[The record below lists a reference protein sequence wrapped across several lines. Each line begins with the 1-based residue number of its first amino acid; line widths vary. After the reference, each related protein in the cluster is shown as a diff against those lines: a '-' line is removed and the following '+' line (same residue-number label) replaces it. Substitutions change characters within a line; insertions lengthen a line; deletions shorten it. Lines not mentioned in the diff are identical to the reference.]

1 MVRPR
6 EFDFEE
12 AAEGLLNAFWLR
24 GFARTSIADLTAAT
38 KLLPGSLYA
47 AFGSKEAMF
56 RLAVD
61 RYQRYL
67 RAAVAAAS
75 DTRGLKGL
83 GDLLDAAV
91 RLTADDPE
99 RRGCLVINA
108 IPEAASYSGDT
119 RRLLQDDLRRSRRL
133 VRKRLV
139 EAQEDA
145 GQPADVDALAAIVF
159 SAMVGIRVLGRAGES
174 RPQLQA
180 VADGAKLLLRRYFR
194 GQQP

>member
-6 EFDFEE
+6 EFDFDEV
-12 AAEGLLNAFWLR
+12 AEGLLNAFWLR

-67 RAAVAAAS
+67 RAAVGSSA
-75 DTRGLKGL
+75 RGLKGL
-83 GDLLDAAV
+83 GDLLDVVV
-91 RLTADDPE
+91 RLTADPD

-108 IPEAASYSGDT
+108 IPEAASYSKAT
-119 RRLLQDDLRRSRRL
+119 RGLLQDDLRRNRR
-133 VRKRLV
+133 VVHKRLV

-145 GQPADVDALAAIVF
+145 GQVVDVDALAAIRAHPF
-159 SAMVGIRVLGRAGES
+159 SLDTPLG
-174 RPQLQA
+174 
-180 VADGAKLLLRRYFR
+180 
-194 GQQP
+194 

>member
-1 MVRPR
+1 VVRPR
-6 EFDFEE
+6 EFDLEE
-12 AAEGLLNAFWLR
+12 VAERLLNSFWLR
-24 GFARTSIADLTAAT
+24 GFARTSISDLTAAT

-61 RYQRYL
+61 RYQKYL
-67 RAAVAAAS
+67 RSAVAS
-75 DTRGLKGL
+75 DSRGLKGL
-83 GDLLDAAV
+83 EDRLDEVV

-108 IPEAASYSGDT
+108 IPEAESYSDDT
-119 RRLLQDDLRRSRRL
+119 RRLLKDDLRWNRRF

-139 EAQEDA
+139 EAKEDA
-145 GQPADVDALAAIVF
+145 GQSVDVDALAAIVF
-159 SAMVGIRVLGRAGES
+159 SAIVGMRVLGRAGES
-174 RPQLQA
+174 RQQLQA

-194 GQQP
+194 GRQP

>member
-1 MVRPR
+1 VVRPR
-6 EFDFEE
+6 EFDLEE
-12 AAEGLLNAFWLR
+12 VAEGLLNTFWLR
-24 GFARTSIADLTAAT
+24 GFARTSISDLTAAT

-61 RYQRYL
+61 RYQKYL
-67 RAAVAAAS
+67 RSAVAS
-75 DTRGLKGL
+75 HSRGLKGL
-83 GDLLDAAV
+83 EDRLDEVV

-108 IPEAASYSGDT
+108 IPEAASYSDDT
-119 RRLLQDDLRRSRRL
+119 RRLLQDDLRRNRRF

-145 GQPADVDALAAIVF
+145 GKPVDVDALAAIVF
-159 SAMVGIRVLGRAGES
+159 SAIVGMRVLGRAGES
-174 RPQLQA
+174 RQELQA
-180 VADGAKLLLRRYFR
+180 VANGAKLLLRRYFR
-194 GQQP
+194 GPRP

>member
-6 EFDFEE
+6 EFDSEE
-12 AAEGLLNAFWLR
+12 VAEALLNAFWLR

-38 KLLPGSLYA
+38 NLLPGSLYA

-67 RAAVAAAS
+67 RAAVAVAS
-75 DTRGLKGL
+75 DARGLKGL
-83 GDLLDAAV
+83 EDLLDAAV
-91 RLTADDPE
+91 RLTTDDPE

-108 IPEAASYSGDT
+108 IPEAASYSNET
-119 RRLLQDDLRRSRRL
+119 RRLLQHDLRRSRRL

-145 GQPADVDALAAIVF
+145 GQPVDVDALAAIVF

-174 RPQLQA
+174 RQQLQA
-180 VADGAKLLLRRYFR
+180 VVDGAKLLLRRYFR

>member
-12 AAEGLLNAFWLR
+12 VAEGLLNVFWLR

-67 RAAVAAAS
+67 RAAVAS

-108 IPEAASYSGDT
+108 IPEAASCSDDT

-145 GQPADVDALAAIVF
+145 GQPVDVDALAAIVF

-174 RPQLQA
+174 RQQLQA
-180 VADGAKLLLRRYFR
+180 AADGAKLLLRRYFR
-194 GQQP
+194 GEQP

>member
-12 AAEGLLNAFWLR
+12 VAEGLLNAFWLR
-24 GFARTSIADLTAAT
+24 GFARTSISDLTAAT
-38 KLLPGSLYA
+38 NLLPGSLYA

-67 RAAVAAAS
+67 RAAVAVARDA
-75 DTRGLKGL
+75 RGLKGL
-83 GDLLDAAV
+83 GDLLDAVV

-108 IPEAASYSGDT
+108 IPEAASYSDDT

-133 VRKRLV
+133 VRKRIV

-145 GQPADVDALAAIVF
+145 GQPVDVDALAAIVF

-174 RPQLQA
+174 RQQLQA

>member
-6 EFDFEE
+6 EFDFE
-12 AAEGLLNAFWLR
+12 AVAEGLLNAFWLR
-24 GFARTSIADLTAAT
+24 GFARTSIPDLTAAT

-47 AFGSKEAMF
+47 AFGNKEAMF

-67 RAAVAAAS
+67 RAAVAS
-75 DTRGLKGL
+75 DARGLKGL

-108 IPEAASYSGDT
+108 IPEAAFYSDDT
-119 RRLLQDDLRRSRRL
+119 RRLLQHDLRRSRRL
-133 VRKRLV
+133 VHKRLV
-139 EAQEDA
+139 EAQEDV
-145 GQPADVDALAAIVF
+145 GQLVDVDALAATVF

-174 RPQLQA
+174 RQQLQA

-194 GQQP
+194 GQEP

>member
-12 AAEGLLNAFWLR
+12 VAEGLLNAFWLR
-24 GFARTSIADLTAAT
+24 GFTRTSISDLTAAT

-61 RYQRYL
+61 RYQKYL
-67 RAAVAAAS
+67 RSAVAS

-83 GDLLDAAV
+83 EDRLDEVV

-108 IPEAASYSGDT
+108 IPEAASYSDDT
-119 RRLLQDDLRRSRRL
+119 LHLLKDDLRRNRRF

-145 GQPADVDALAAIVF
+145 GQPVDVDALAAIVF
-159 SAMVGIRVLGRAGES
+159 SAIVGMRVLGRAGES
-174 RPQLQA
+174 RQELQA

-194 GQQP
+194 GPRP

>member
-6 EFDFEE
+6 EFDFNEV
-12 AAEGLLNAFWLR
+12 AEGLLNAFWLR

-61 RYQRYL
+61 RYQKYL
-67 RAAVAAAS
+67 RSAVAS
-75 DTRGLKGL
+75 DSRGLKGL
-83 GDLLDAAV
+83 EGRLDEVV

-108 IPEAASYSGDT
+108 IPEAASYSEDT
-119 RRLLQDDLRRSRRL
+119 RRLLKDDLRRN
-133 VRKRLV
+133 
-139 EAQEDA
+139 
-145 GQPADVDALAAIVF
+145 
-159 SAMVGIRVLGRAGES
+159 
-174 RPQLQA
+174 
-180 VADGAKLLLRRYFR
+180 R
-194 GQQP
+194 G

>member
-6 EFDFEE
+6 EFDFEA

-24 GFARTSIADLTAAT
+24 GYARTSIADLTAAT

-67 RAAVAAAS
+67 RGAVGS
-75 DTRGLKGL
+75 DVRGLKGL

-108 IPEAASYSGDT
+108 IPEGASYSDDT

-145 GQPADVDALAAIVF
+145 GQTVDVDALAAIVF

-174 RPQLQA
+174 RQQLQA

-194 GQQP
+194 GPQP

>member
-12 AAEGLLNAFWLR
+12 VAEGLLKAFWLR
-24 GFARTSIADLTAAT
+24 GFGRTSISDLTAAT

-61 RYQRYL
+61 RYQKYL
-67 RAAVAAAS
+67 RRAVAS

-83 GDLLDAAV
+83 EDRLDEVV

-108 IPEAASYSGDT
+108 IPEAASFSDDT
-119 RRLLQDDLRRSRRL
+119 RRLLTDDLRRNRRF

-139 EAQEDA
+139 EAKEDA
-145 GQPADVDALAAIVF
+145 GQPVDVDALAAIVF
-159 SAMVGIRVLGRAGES
+159 SAIVGMRVLGRAGES
-174 RPQLQA
+174 RQQLQA

-194 GQQP
+194 GRQP

>member
-6 EFDFEE
+6 EFDVEE
-12 AAEGLLNAFWLR
+12 VAEGLLNAFWLR
-24 GFARTSIADLTAAT
+24 GFGRTSIPDLTAAT

-67 RAAVAAAS
+67 RAAVGSSA
-75 DTRGLKGL
+75 RGLKGL
-83 GDLLDAAV
+83 GDLLDVVV
-91 RLTADDPE
+91 RLTADDPD

-108 IPEAASYSGDT
+108 IPEAASYSDDT
-119 RRLLQDDLRRSRRL
+119 RRLLQHDLRRNRR
-133 VRKRLV
+133 VVHKRLV

-145 GQPADVDALAAIVF
+145 GQVVDVAALAAIVF
-159 SAMVGIRVLGRAGES
+159 SAIVGIRVLGRAGES
-174 RPQLQA
+174 RQQLQA

-194 GQQP
+194 AEQP

>member
-6 EFDFEE
+6 EFDVEE
-12 AAEGLLNAFWLR
+12 VAEGLLNAFWLR
-24 GFARTSIADLTAAT
+24 GFGRTSIPDLTAAT

-61 RYQRYL
+61 RYQMYL
-67 RAAVAAAS
+67 RAAVGSSA
-75 DTRGLKGL
+75 RGLKGL

-108 IPEAASYSGDT
+108 IPEAASYSDDT
-119 RRLLQDDLRRSRRL
+119 RRLLQHDLRRNRR
-133 VRKRLV
+133 VVHKRLV

-145 GQPADVDALAAIVF
+145 GQVVDVDALAAIVF
-159 SAMVGIRVLGRAGES
+159 SAIVGIRVLGRAGES
-174 RPQLQA
+174 RQQLQA

-194 GQQP
+194 AEQP

>member
-6 EFDFEE
+6 EFDFEDV
-12 AAEGLLNAFWLR
+12 AEGLLNAFWLR

-67 RAAVAAAS
+67 RAAVAS
-75 DTRGLKGL
+75 DARGLKGL
-83 GDLLDAAV
+83 EDLLDAAV
-91 RLTADDPE
+91 RLTVDDPE
-99 RRGCLVINA
+99 QRGCLVINA
-108 IPEAASYSGDT
+108 IPEAASYSDDT

-145 GQPADVDALAAIVF
+145 GQPVDVDALAAIVF

-174 RPQLQA
+174 RQQLQA
-180 VADGAKLLLRRYFR
+180 VADGAKLLLRRYFH

>member
-6 EFDFEE
+6 EFDVEE
-12 AAEGLLNAFWLR
+12 VAEGLLNAFWLR
-24 GFARTSIADLTAAT
+24 GFGRTSIPDLTAAT

-67 RAAVAAAS
+67 RAAVAS
-75 DTRGLKGL
+75 DARGLKGL

-108 IPEAASYSGDT
+108 IPEAASYSDDT
-119 RRLLQDDLRRSRRL
+119 RRLLQHDLRRNRR
-133 VRKRLV
+133 VVHKRLV

-145 GQPADVDALAAIVF
+145 GQVVDVDALAAIVF
-159 SAMVGIRVLGRAGES
+159 SAIVGIRVLGRAGES
-174 RPQLQA
+174 RQQLQA

-194 GQQP
+194 AEQP

>member
-1 MVRPR
+1 MARPCG
-6 EFDFEE
+6 FEHDQV
-12 AAEGLLNAFWLR
+12 AEGLLRTFWRR
-24 GFARTSIADLTAAT
+24 GYARTSISDLTAAT

-56 RLAVD
+56 RVAVD

-67 RAAVAAAS
+67 RAAVAS
-75 DTRGLKGL
+75 DARGLKGL

-108 IPEAASYSGDT
+108 IPEAASYSDDT
-119 RRLLQDDLRRSRRL
+119 RCLLQDDLRRSRRL

-145 GQPADVDALAAIVF
+145 GHPVDVDALAANVF

-174 RPQLQA
+174 RQQLQA

-194 GQQP
+194 GHQP

>member
-12 AAEGLLNAFWLR
+12 VAEGLLKAFWLR
-24 GFARTSIADLTAAT
+24 GFRRTSISYLTAAT

-61 RYQRYL
+61 RYQKYL
-67 RAAVAAAS
+67 RNAVAS

-83 GDLLDAAV
+83 EDRLDEVV

-108 IPEAASYSGDT
+108 IPEAASYSDDT
-119 RRLLQDDLRRSRRL
+119 RRLLQHDLRRSRRL

-139 EAQEDA
+139 EAKEDA
-145 GQPADVDALAAIVF
+145 GQPVDVDALAAIVF
-159 SAMVGIRVLGRAGES
+159 SAIVGMRVLGRAGES
-174 RPQLQA
+174 RQQLQA

-194 GQQP
+194 GQS

>member
-12 AAEGLLNAFWLR
+12 VAEGLLKAFWLR
-24 GFARTSIADLTAAT
+24 GFARTSISDLTAAT

-61 RYQRYL
+61 RYQKYL
-67 RAAVAAAS
+67 RSAVAS
-75 DTRGLKGL
+75 DTPGLKGL
-83 GDLLDAAV
+83 EDRLDEVV

-108 IPEAASYSGDT
+108 IPEAASYSDDT
-119 RRLLQDDLRRSRRL
+119 RRLLKDDLRRNRRF

-139 EAQEDA
+139 EAKEDA
-145 GQPADVDALAAIVF
+145 GQPVDVDALTAIVF
-159 SAMVGIRVLGRAGES
+159 SAIVGMRVLGRAGES
-174 RPQLQA
+174 RQELQA
-180 VADGAKLLLRRYFR
+180 VAEGAKLLLRRYFR
-194 GQQP
+194 GPQP

>member
-12 AAEGLLNAFWLR
+12 VAEGLLNAFWGR

-61 RYQRYL
+61 RYQKYL
-67 RAAVAAAS
+67 RYAVAS

-83 GDLLDAAV
+83 EDRLDEVV

-108 IPEAASYSGDT
+108 IPEAASFSDDT
-119 RRLLQDDLRRSRRL
+119 RRLLKDDLRRNRRF

-139 EAQEDA
+139 EAKEDA
-145 GQPADVDALAAIVF
+145 GQPVDVDALAAIVF

-174 RPQLQA
+174 RQQLQA

-194 GQQP
+194 GRQP